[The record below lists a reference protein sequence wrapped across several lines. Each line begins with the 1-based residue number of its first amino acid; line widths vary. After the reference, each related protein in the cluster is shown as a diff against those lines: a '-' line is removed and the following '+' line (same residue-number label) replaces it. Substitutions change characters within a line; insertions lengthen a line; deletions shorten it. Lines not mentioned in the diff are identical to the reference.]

1 MPTKFLVLYRS
12 SVGAREQMEEASPEQ
27 AAAGMAAWQ
36 AWMET
41 AGPAIVDFGAP
52 VAGDGDVS
60 GFSILQGDSR
70 QEIDGLLAEHPHRHA
85 PGASIDVLE
94 FLTLPGM

>member
-1 MPTKFLVLYRS
+1 MAAAT
-12 SVGAREQMEEASPEQ
+12 PEQ
-27 AAAGMAAWQ
+27 AQAGMDAWR
-36 AWMET
+36 AWIES
-41 AGPAIVDFGAP
+41 AGSSVVDFGSP

-60 GFSILQGDSR
+60 GFSILEADSR
-70 QEIDGLLAEHPHRHA
+70 GQVDALLADHPHRQA